1 MAAERIYLDHAATT
15 PVAAEVTRAMMPYFG
30 EDYGNPSS
38 VHYWGQRAEHALSSA
53 RRQIADIL
61 GCLPGEIVFTSCGSE
76 SNNLALRGAA
86 MAARASKGG
95 NHLVVT
101 AIEHHAVFNTACQLR
116 DLYGF
121 ELTVLPVDQLGLVSL
136 DSVAGAIRTDTI
148 MVSVMYANNEIGSVQ
163 PISEIAQL
171 TRAQGVLLH
180 TDAVQAASQLSLNV
194 EVLGVDMMSLGAH
207 KFYGPKGV
215 GALYVRQGVSV
226 EPALTG
232 GGQERG
238 LRAGTHNVPLIIGM
252 ASALQ
257 VTSERKERDNQK
269 FARHKDMLINGI
281 LLNIP
286 YARLTGHPERR
297 LPNNASFVFHGVDGN
312 EMIMALDLA
321 GVAAGSG
328 SACKTGSPMASGV
341 LLALGLDAEWAL
353 GSLRL
358 TVGRGTTDAEIE
370 RIQEMM
376 PPLIAQLRNG

>member
-38 VHYWGQRAEHALSSA
+38 VHYWGQRADHALSSA

-86 MAARASKGG
+86 MAARVAAGG

-121 ELTVLPVDQLGLVSL
+121 ELTVLPVDQFGLVSL

-163 PISEIAQL
+163 PISEIAEL
-171 TRAQGVLLH
+171 TRSQGVLLH

-232 GGQERG
+232 GGQEQG
-238 LRAGTHNVPLIIGM
+238 LRAGTYNVPLIIGM

-269 FARHKDMLINGI
+269 FARHRDMLINGI

-370 RIQEMM
+370 HIQEMM